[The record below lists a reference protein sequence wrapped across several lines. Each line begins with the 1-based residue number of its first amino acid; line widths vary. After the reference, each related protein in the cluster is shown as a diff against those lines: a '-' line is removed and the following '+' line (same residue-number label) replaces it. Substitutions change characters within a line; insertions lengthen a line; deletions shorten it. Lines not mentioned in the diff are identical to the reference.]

1 MKKSI
6 FLLFASS
13 SLFAFSQN
21 LKSFSYEKDIVSERT
36 VIIEPYKQLSNGA
49 FFMDLTLVSDNPYID
64 YIEGFDFEWGYRY
77 QLVVQETIF
86 ANPPQD
92 ASDRTFELVKVNYQ
106 IKAYEEPFTLTLINE
121 KYLSNPSDESIIK
134 LKNGYYNYHDSMTFF
149 VPPKLRA
156 EFNRKMKQK
165 MYCKGLFQFDKQGKI
180 YLVKI
185 E

>member
-6 FLLFASS
+6 FLLLASS

-36 VIIEPYKQLSNGA
+36 VIIEPHKQLSNGA

-86 ANPPQD
+86 SNPPQD

-106 IKAYEEPFTLTLINE
+106 IKAYEEPFTLTRINE
-121 KYLSNPSDESIIK
+121 K
-134 LKNGYYNYHDSMTFF
+134 
-149 VPPKLRA
+149 
-156 EFNRKMKQK
+156 
-165 MYCKGLFQFDKQGKI
+165 
-180 YLVKI
+180 
-185 E
+185 